1 MNNQEI
7 KLFAVSMLVCGI
19 LTSYTTTTPIQDV
32 CGIVKEG
39 AEVCDLGIEYTKE
52 E

>member
-7 KLFAVSMLVCGI
+7 KLFAVSMLVGGI
-19 LTSYTTTTPIQDV
+19 LTSYTTATPIHDI

-39 AEVCDLGIEYTKE
+39 AEVSNVTIKSI
-52 E
+52 

>member
-1 MNNQEI
+1 MKNPEI

-19 LTSYTTTTPIQDV
+19 LTSYTTTTPIEDV

-39 AEVCDLGIEYTKE
+39 AEVSNVTIKSI
-52 E
+52 